1 MKKMNI
7 ALVGLGFG
15 GAFADIYNHHPNV
28 GTLGLYDVDKE
39 RVNNTRDWLTHDERP
54 SANVKIYDSFEEIL
68 RDDSVDAVHLV
79 TPIPQH
85 EEQTVQVLEAGKHC
99 ACTVPMAISLDG
111 IKRITEAVRKSG
123 KNYMMME
130 TTLYTYQFFYVKQMI
145 ASGKLG
151 RIQFMRGSHYQDM
164 ANWPDYWMGLPP
176 MYYGT
181 HAIGP
186 MVALSNSRIKRV
198 HCFGS
203 GAMEKWLSEQ
213 YGNPFPV
220 ESALFEFENGLKGEA
235 TRSLFE
241 TARVYQEGL
250 FVYGSDA
257 SFEWGFADHDK
268 PYVSTAVQAENGKR
282 GGGCNAE
289 IVQMPNYHQYL
300 PQEIQRFTV
309 GGNYDPLNPQDS
321 LMVGAGAGHHGSH
334 PHLANEFVMSV
345 IENRRPWIDE
355 ILGGNITAAGI
366 CAHESAMKNGEAV
379 EVPVF

>member
-1 MKKMNI
+1 MKKINI

-15 GAFADIYNHHPNV
+15 GAFADIYKHHPNV
-28 GTLGLYDVDKE
+28 GTIGLYDINKD
-39 RVNNTRDWLTHDERP
+39 RV
-54 SANVKIYDSFEEIL
+54 SATLSWMSQDDNSSATIKIYDSFEEIL
-68 RDDSVDAVHLV
+68 KDGTVDAVHLV

-85 EEQTVQVLEAGKHC
+85 EEQTVKVLESGKHC
-99 ACTVPMAISLDG
+99 ACTVPMAISLEG

-130 TTLYTYQFFYVKQMI
+130 TTLYTYQFFYIKEMI
-145 ASGKLG
+145 KSGKLG

-164 ANWPDYWMGLPP
+164 ANWPGYWMGLPP

-198 HCFGS
+198 NCFGS
-203 GAMEKWLSEQ
+203 GTMEEWLTKQ

-241 TARVYQEGL
+241 TARTYQEGL

-257 SFEWGFADHDK
+257 SFEWGFADNDN
-268 PYVSTAVQAENGKR
+268 PYVSTAMSAENGKR
-282 GGGCNAE
+282 GGWCKVDK
-289 IVQMPNYHQYL
+289 VQMPNYHKYL

-321 LMVGAGAGHHGSH
+321 LMVGAGGGHHGSH
-334 PHLANEFVMSV
+334 PHLVHEFVMSI
-345 IENRRPWIDE
+345 IENRKPWIDE
-355 ILGGNITAAGI
+355 NLGGNITAAGI
-366 CAHESAMKNGEAV
+366 CAHESAMKNGVAI
-379 EVPVF
+379 EVPEF